1 MSNKPEFNDSDL
13 TRWQEALA
21 SGSTLRFEQGSAAL
35 LIHTLG
41 ELETFLQ
48 LDPGTL
54 APVSPQLEESIATVE
69 ELQSALEAAQVRIAE
84 LEGTPGLP
92 ADALERIKAVKGVG
106 DRLADEIL
114 AALTST
120 TSTD

>member
-1 MSNKPEFNDSDL
+1 MRNKPEFNDSDL
-13 TRWQEALA
+13 IRWRASLA
-21 SGSTLRFEQGSAAL
+21 SGSALRFEQGSAAL
-35 LIHTLG
+35 VIHTLE

-54 APVSPQLEESIATVE
+54 APISPQLEESMATVE
-69 ELQSALEAAQVRIAE
+69 ELQAALGAAQARIAE

-106 DRLADEIL
+106 DKLADEIL

-120 TSTD
+120 TPTD